1 MRRQTIRRAGGVGDD
16 VVQLRVVFALVHAH
30 HNGRAFA
37 LGRRGDN
44 DLLGAGSEVALG
56 LLDIREQARG
66 FDDHVHA
73 QLLPGQ
79 LRRVFGAHH
88 HHLLAVDDEHVV
100 IRLVGR
106 GFLRADGAGE
116 PALDG
121 IILQE
126 IREVVGRHNIAD
138 GDHLDVFPDQ
148 TLFDHR
154 PEHQATNAAEPVN
167 CNFYCHSSI
176 SD

>member
-1 MRRQTIRRAGGVGDD
+1 MRRAIALGGRGDD
-16 VVQLRVVFALVHAH
+16 
-30 HNGRAFA
+30 
-37 LGRRGDN
+37 
-44 DLLGAGSEVALG
+44 DLLGAGREVAFG
-56 LLDIREQARG
+56 LLDIREQPRG
-66 FDDHVHA
+66 LDHHVHA

-79 LRRVFGAHH
+79 LRRIFGADHQ
-88 HHLLAVDDEHVV
+88 HLLAVDDEH
-100 IRLVGR
+100 IRLRLVRG

-126 IREVVGRHNIAD
+126 IREVVRRHNIAD

-154 PEHQATNAAEPVN
+154 PEHQTTNAAEPVN
-167 CNFYCHSSI
+167 CNFYCHNLI